1 MPMLTVCY
9 DKEKLVNFIVFNVIS
24 KILNHYMKEGAYIEV
39 LKLNI
44 YNKVYILFSKA
55 ARNRKLIDKLYE
67 FRYVYVR
74 LNNYVSQ

>member
-9 DKEKLVNFIVFNVIS
+9 DKEKWVNFLVFNVIS

-44 YNKVYILFSKA
+44 YNKVYILFFKSC
-55 ARNRKLIDKLYE
+55 
-67 FRYVYVR
+67 
-74 LNNYVSQ
+74 

>member
-1 MPMLTVCY
+1 
-9 DKEKLVNFIVFNVIS
+9 
-24 KILNHYMKEGAYIEV
+24 MKEGAYIEV